1 MGAIL
6 VSQIRTSFAP
16 AIAKLG
22 LTNEQI
28 QTIAGSAQHGE
39 LTTNGLSPTA
49 AAAVKSA
56 FDSAFMQGF
65 RPALLFAGGVL
76 LVAAVVSNRFIPG
89 RETIAEHHA
98 TADAA
103 EAVPAH

>member
-1 MGAIL
+1 
-6 VSQIRTSFAP
+6 
-16 AIAKLG
+16 
-22 LTNEQI
+22 
-28 QTIAGSAQHGE
+28 
-39 LTTNGLSPTA
+39 
-49 AAAVKSA
+49 
-56 FDSAFMQGF
+56 MQGF
-65 RPALLFAGGVL
+65 RPALLFAGAVL